1 MFTLNKFQLGSS
13 RGRTKSRLNGGRR
26 RRAMR
31 RAAAAVEFA
40 FVMPVFMSMVLGMVE
55 VGRGV
60 MVMQTLTYA
69 AREGCRTAVLD
80 GSTASIVTAKVD
92 AAMDGSAINLPPA
105 TVTITPT
112 NPSSAKYDEPVTVA
126 VQVRYSDVS
135 WVPMAQYF
143 QPNAMLK
150 ASITM
155 RRETVK

>member
-1 MFTLNKFQLGSS
+1 MPSASGTFAPSRRESS
-13 RGRTKSRLNGGRR
+13 VAATTKYTTNDRDPLKPSLDLKKTAGDGDLEVYAWPARSIVDATVTK
-26 RRAMR
+26 RAKL
-31 RAAAAVEFA
+31 A
-40 FVMPVFMSMVLGMVE
+40 
-55 VGRGV
+55 
-60 MVMQTLTYA
+60 
-69 AREGCRTAVLD
+69 LD

-92 AAMDGSAINLPPA
+92 AAMEGSAINLPPA